1 MKVKSWRIKIHLQ
14 LVFILNHILQILSD
28 KFQKFKHM
36 IYMKKKGL
44 KSQSICISVSIRSQG
59 SFKLL
64 KDQKLD
70 THLCSDRS
78 ESSSKSL
85 VLLTYLLPSGE
96 NIFVLTTLITLII
109 VHITSIFIF
118 PYVSYFKL
126 NIYAALLYKNISE
139 SILYVLRISYWW
151 DIRAIYRQYL
161 HLKFCNFVYR
171 WL

>member
-1 MKVKSWRIKIHLQ
+1 MS
-14 LVFILNHILQILSD
+14 
-28 KFQKFKHM
+28 
-36 IYMKKKGL
+36 
-44 KSQSICISVSIRSQG
+44 
-59 SFKLL
+59 
-64 KDQKLD
+64 KDQKHD

-78 ESSSKSL
+78 ESSFKSL
-85 VLLTYLLPSGE
+85 VLLTHLLPSGE

-126 NIYAALLYKNISE
+126 NIYAVLLYKNISE

-161 HLKFCNFVYR
+161 HLKFWNFVYR
-171 WL
+171 WLWCPTSNRFLKHTRFILKYSYIAAQHIYSV

>member
-1 MKVKSWRIKIHLQ
+1 MS
-14 LVFILNHILQILSD
+14 
-28 KFQKFKHM
+28 
-36 IYMKKKGL
+36 
-44 KSQSICISVSIRSQG
+44 
-59 SFKLL
+59 
-64 KDQKLD
+64 KDQKHD

-78 ESSSKSL
+78 ESSSKSM

-161 HLKFCNFVYR
+161 HIKFRNFVYR
-171 WL
+171 WLWCPTSNRFLKHTRFILKYSCIATQHIYSV